1 MTATEAPA
9 LAPASAPVKTR
20 SGGPKTQAGKDSA
33 RRNAL
38 KHGMRAKVIFPD
50 DLAGLIT
57 ERTSQYHDQHQPTDP
72 YESWLLAQV
81 AVNTTLLDRCVELT
95 VADIGRRVDRAE
107 LCWDDDRRLAAEDLG
122 AKLSKNPGRTVA
134 ALRQTT
140 QGADWLIERWHAL
153 GEILRTA
160 GEWDDDQRTLA
171 LNLLGTP
178 PELRQGNRLLPP
190 DADPETLSHLVAD
203 QIATLR
209 AHQRESLDI
218 LDAEDRELTQ
228 LGAPA
233 EDDRPTRLLRR
244 YEAGCR
250 RALYWA
256 IDEFDRVRSGKAPAA
271 SIPDPVAAP
280 PPVPPCPKP
289 SSNPDDDPSFVL
301 TSMLARLAASLAE
314 ADGPELDQ
322 PEAVEPETPAND
334 AASPTL
340 GRRARRAKEK
350 QARINAKRAAKAAA

>member
-1 MTATEAPA
+1 
-9 LAPASAPVKTR
+9 
-20 SGGPKTQAGKDSA
+20 
-33 RRNAL
+33 
-38 KHGMRAKVIFPD
+38 
-50 DLAGLIT
+50 
-57 ERTSQYHDQHQPTDP
+57 
-72 YESWLLAQV
+72 LLAQV

-95 VADIGRRVDRAE
+95 VADIARRVDRAE
-107 LCWDDDRRLAAEDLG
+107 LCWDDDRRLAAEDMG

-140 QGADWLIERWHAL
+140 QGADWLIERWNAL

-160 GEWDDDQRTLA
+160 GAWDDDQRTLA

-178 PELRQGNRLLPP
+178 PELRQGSRLLPP
-190 DADPETLSHLVAD
+190 DADLETLSHLVAD
-203 QIATLR
+203 QISTLR

-218 LDAEDRELTQ
+218 LDAEDRDLTQ

-256 IDEFDRVRSGKAPAA
+256 IDEFDRVRSGKAPAPSA
-271 SIPDPVAAP
+271 SIPDPVVAP
-280 PPVPPCPKP
+280 PLFPSSPKP

-314 ADGPELDQ
+314 TDEPELDQ
-322 PEAVEPETPAND
+322 PEAVEPELAAHD
-334 AASPTL
+334 AASPSL
-340 GRRARRAKEK
+340 SRRARRAKEK
-350 QARINAKRAAKAAA
+350 QARINAKRAAKSAA